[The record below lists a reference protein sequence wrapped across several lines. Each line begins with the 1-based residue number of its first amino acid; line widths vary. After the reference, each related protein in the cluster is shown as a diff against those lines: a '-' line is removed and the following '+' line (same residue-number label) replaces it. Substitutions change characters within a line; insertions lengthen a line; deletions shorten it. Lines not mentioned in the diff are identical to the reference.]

1 MSQKNFVNTGI
12 RFPTPCFLQIYVQT
26 RNPANQ
32 NMYMVKDEYPDR
44 PLTLEGALGKRKHY
58 QQFQPVIT
66 LAKGYTIHWDQVAPA
81 EVTIWLIN
89 FSKSVNTHTLTH
101 TRAAPATA
109 HTAHT
114 PPAPTP
120 KPYLHINSRHSLIGF
135 VWQVQMLI
143 NIRFG
148 QIHNFRQV
156 GRL

>member
-1 MSQKNFVNTGI
+1 MSKIRKNYCNMLNFRCLAHSNNIRRNIFWWWYVPKKNFVNTGI
-12 RFPTPCFLQIYVQT
+12 RFTTLCFLQIYVQT
-26 RNPANQ
+26 RYPANQ

-114 PPAPTP
+114 HTTTLPA
-120 KPYLHINSRHSLIGF
+120 Y
-135 VWQVQMLI
+135 
-143 NIRFG
+143 
-148 QIHNFRQV
+148 
-156 GRL
+156 